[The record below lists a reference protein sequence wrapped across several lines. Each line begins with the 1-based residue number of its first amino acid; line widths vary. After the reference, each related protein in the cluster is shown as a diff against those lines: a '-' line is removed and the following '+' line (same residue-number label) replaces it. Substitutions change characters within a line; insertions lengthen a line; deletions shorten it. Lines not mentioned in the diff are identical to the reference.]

1 MTTTTPDPRRDGA
14 RGAAQDG
21 QRMQDRIAAT
31 VSALQGDLAR
41 SEGKA
46 SLLLAL
52 SGAALVALVSA
63 AGNLRL
69 TAPAAVAG
77 ALGTAALLAATVLLL
92 LAVRPQL
99 GGDGWTSWPRLSTE
113 QLRERLAA
121 GHEVDHLRFMAA
133 LAARKFRLIRAAVD
147 CLLAGLGLLAL
158 AAVLL
163 RTA

>member
-1 MTTTTPDPRRDGA
+1 MATTTPDPQQDGA
-14 RGAAQDG
+14 H
-21 QRMQDRIAAT
+21 DRAKDRVAT
-31 VSALQGDLAR
+31 AVGALQGDLAR

-63 AGNLRL
+63 AGDLRL
-69 TAPAAVAG
+69 TAAAAVAG

-92 LAVRPQL
+92 LAVRPDL
-99 GGDGWTSWPRLSTE
+99 GGSGWTRWPRLTTE
-113 QLRERLAA
+113 QVREQLAS
-121 GHEVDHLRFMAA
+121 GYQVEQLRFMAA

-158 AAVLL
+158 AAVLV
-163 RTA
+163 RVV